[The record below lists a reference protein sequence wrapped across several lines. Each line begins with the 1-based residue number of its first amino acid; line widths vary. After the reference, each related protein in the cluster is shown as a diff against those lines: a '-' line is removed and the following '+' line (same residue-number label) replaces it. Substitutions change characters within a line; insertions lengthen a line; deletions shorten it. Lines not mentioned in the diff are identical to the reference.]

1 MQGKV
6 EICGVNTAHLKTLK
20 NDEMVELLRRSQ
32 AGDQAARERLIEGNL
47 RLVLSVIQ
55 RFLGRGEN
63 PDDLFQVGC
72 VGLLKAIAN
81 FDVNLNVRFSTYGVP
96 MIAGEIR
103 RYLRDNSAIRVSR
116 SMRDTAY
123 RVLQCREAMQA
134 EQSREPTLEEV
145 ARRLELPLETVDFT
159 LPAAREETYAFTD
172 KDLVIFGTP
181 TYAGKVPNKLLP
193 FVQTGFAGNGA
204 LAVPVVTFGNR
215 SFDNSLAE
223 LCASL
228 ENAGFHTIAAGA
240 FACQHAFSD
249 TLAAGRP
256 DREDM
261 TVLAQLGAA
270 VVTKLGKMTE
280 IPAPVQ
286 VDGDADA
293 PYYRPLGLDG
303 EPKNFL
309 KAKPQTDRSKCT
321 GCGVCAALCPMGSIS
336 REDPAEVTG
345 VCIKCHACVRNCP
358 TGAKYF
364 DDEAF
369 LSHKAMLERDYT
381 RRAEDKIFL

>member
-1 MQGKV
+1 MEIKTVYAVYFSATGRTRKV
-6 EICGVNTAHLKTLK
+6 VTTLA
-20 NDEMVELLRRSQ
+20 N
-32 AGDQAARERLIEGNL
+32 
-47 RLVLSVIQ
+47 
-55 RFLGRGEN
+55 
-63 PDDLFQVGC
+63 
-72 VGLLKAIAN
+72 AIAQ
-81 FDVNLNVRFSTYGVP
+81 T
-96 MIAGEIR
+96 
-103 RYLRDNSAIRVSR
+103 
-116 SMRDTAY
+116 
-123 RVLQCREAMQA
+123 
-134 EQSREPTLEEV
+134 
-145 ARRLELPLETVDFT
+145 LELPLETVDFT

-280 IPAPVQ
+280 IPAPVA

-369 LSHKAMLERDYT
+369 LSHKAMLCGQGTPFLHRKLANTEAPTTVSSPATTMDRPLIAPSTSPISMAFAVPSACAAEPMATPLAIGSVMRNT
-381 RRAEDKIFL
+381 RQTATAMTLPRMPVMMIMATVSVT

>member
-1 MQGKV
+1 MEIKTVYAVYFSATGRTRKV
-6 EICGVNTAHLKTLK
+6 VTTLA
-20 NDEMVELLRRSQ
+20 N
-32 AGDQAARERLIEGNL
+32 
-47 RLVLSVIQ
+47 
-55 RFLGRGEN
+55 
-63 PDDLFQVGC
+63 
-72 VGLLKAIAN
+72 AIAQ
-81 FDVNLNVRFSTYGVP
+81 T
-96 MIAGEIR
+96 
-103 RYLRDNSAIRVSR
+103 
-116 SMRDTAY
+116 
-123 RVLQCREAMQA
+123 
-134 EQSREPTLEEV
+134 
-145 ARRLELPLETVDFT
+145 LELPLETVDFT

-193 FVQTGFAGNGA
+193 FVQTGFTGNGA
-204 LAVPVVTFGNR
+204 LAVPVVTSGNR

-381 RRAEDKIFL
+381 RRAEDKLFL

>member
-1 MQGKV
+1 M
-6 EICGVNTAHLKTLK
+6 
-20 NDEMVELLRRSQ
+20 
-32 AGDQAARERLIEGNL
+32 
-47 RLVLSVIQ
+47 
-55 RFLGRGEN
+55 
-63 PDDLFQVGC
+63 
-72 VGLLKAIAN
+72 
-81 FDVNLNVRFSTYGVP
+81 
-96 MIAGEIR
+96 
-103 RYLRDNSAIRVSR
+103 
-116 SMRDTAY
+116 
-123 RVLQCREAMQA
+123 
-134 EQSREPTLEEV
+134 
-145 ARRLELPLETVDFT
+145 
-159 LPAAREETYAFTD
+159 
-172 KDLVIFGTP
+172 IFGTP

-193 FVQTGFAGNGA
+193 FVQTGFAGNGT

-280 IPAPVQ
+280 IPASVQ

-381 RRAEDKIFL
+381 RRAEDKLFL

>member
-1 MQGKV
+1 MVRVISG
-6 EICGVNTAHLKTLK
+6 TAGGLKLQTL
-20 NDEMVELLRRSQ
+20 DSGFTRPT
-32 AGDQAARERLIEGNL
+32 
-47 RLVLSVIQ
+47 
-55 RFLGRGEN
+55 LGRVKEA
-63 PDDLFQVGC
+63 V
-72 VGLLKAIAN
+72 
-81 FDVNLNVRFSTYGVP
+81 FS
-96 MIAGEIR
+96 MI
-103 RYLRDNSAIRVSR
+103 
-116 SMRDTAY
+116 
-123 RVLQCREAMQA
+123 
-134 EQSREPTLEEV
+134 
-145 ARRLELPLETVDFT
+145 
-159 LPAAREETYAFTD
+159 REEIFAASVL
-172 KDLVIFGTP
+172 DL
-181 TYAGKVPNKLLP
+181 
-193 FVQTGFAGNGA
+193 FAGNGA

-345 VCIKCHACVRNCP
+345 VCIKCHSCVRNCP

-369 LSHKAMLERDYT
+369 LSHKAMLERDYP

>member
-1 MQGKV
+1 M
-6 EICGVNTAHLKTLK
+6 
-20 NDEMVELLRRSQ
+20 
-32 AGDQAARERLIEGNL
+32 
-47 RLVLSVIQ
+47 
-55 RFLGRGEN
+55 
-63 PDDLFQVGC
+63 
-72 VGLLKAIAN
+72 
-81 FDVNLNVRFSTYGVP
+81 
-96 MIAGEIR
+96 
-103 RYLRDNSAIRVSR
+103 
-116 SMRDTAY
+116 
-123 RVLQCREAMQA
+123 
-134 EQSREPTLEEV
+134 
-145 ARRLELPLETVDFT
+145 
-159 LPAAREETYAFTD
+159 
-172 KDLVIFGTP
+172 
-181 TYAGKVPNKLLP
+181 
-193 FVQTGFAGNGA
+193 
-204 LAVPVVTFGNR
+204 PVVTFGNR

-270 VVTKLGKMTE
+270 VVTKLGKMIE

-381 RRAEDKIFL
+381 RRADAKIFL

>member
-1 MQGKV
+1 MEIKTVYAVYFSATGRTRKV
-6 EICGVNTAHLKTLK
+6 VTTLA
-20 NDEMVELLRRSQ
+20 N
-32 AGDQAARERLIEGNL
+32 
-47 RLVLSVIQ
+47 
-55 RFLGRGEN
+55 
-63 PDDLFQVGC
+63 
-72 VGLLKAIAN
+72 AIAQ
-81 FDVNLNVRFSTYGVP
+81 T
-96 MIAGEIR
+96 
-103 RYLRDNSAIRVSR
+103 
-116 SMRDTAY
+116 
-123 RVLQCREAMQA
+123 
-134 EQSREPTLEEV
+134 
-145 ARRLELPLETVDFT
+145 LELPLETVDFT

-293 PYYRPLGLDG
+293 PYWTASRKTSSRP
-303 EPKNFL
+303 
-309 KAKPQTDRSKCT
+309 
-321 GCGVCAALCPMGSIS
+321 S
-336 REDPAEVTG
+336 R
-345 VCIKCHACVRNCP
+345 RP
-358 TGAKYF
+358 TGANAPAAACARRSARWAASAARTPPRSRACASSAIPACGTARRARSISTTKPSF
-364 DDEAF
+364 
-369 LSHKAMLERDYT
+369 RT
-381 RRAEDKIFL
+381 RRCLSATTPAAPRISSSCKAAKRSPLSVRTGDSFSSQEVGEY

>member
-1 MQGKV
+1 MEIKTVYAVYFSATGRTRKV
-6 EICGVNTAHLKTLK
+6 VTTLA
-20 NDEMVELLRRSQ
+20 N
-32 AGDQAARERLIEGNL
+32 
-47 RLVLSVIQ
+47 
-55 RFLGRGEN
+55 
-63 PDDLFQVGC
+63 
-72 VGLLKAIAN
+72 AIAQ
-81 FDVNLNVRFSTYGVP
+81 T
-96 MIAGEIR
+96 
-103 RYLRDNSAIRVSR
+103 
-116 SMRDTAY
+116 
-123 RVLQCREAMQA
+123 
-134 EQSREPTLEEV
+134 
-145 ARRLELPLETVDFT
+145 LELPLETVDFT

-228 ENAGFHTIAAGA
+228 ENVGFHTIAAGA

-321 GCGVCAALCPMGSIS
+321 GCGVCAALCPMGASAARTPPRSRACASSAMPACGTARRARSIS
-336 REDPAEVTG
+336 TTKPSFR
-345 VCIKCHACVRNCP
+345 
-358 TGAKYF
+358 
-364 DDEAF
+364 
-369 LSHKAMLERDYT
+369 T
-381 RRAEDKIFL
+381 RRCLSATTPAAPRISSSCKAAKRSPLSVRTGDSFSSQEVGEY

>member
-1 MQGKV
+1 MEIKTVYAVYFSATGRTRKV
-6 EICGVNTAHLKTLK
+6 VTTLA
-20 NDEMVELLRRSQ
+20 N
-32 AGDQAARERLIEGNL
+32 
-47 RLVLSVIQ
+47 
-55 RFLGRGEN
+55 
-63 PDDLFQVGC
+63 
-72 VGLLKAIAN
+72 AIAQ
-81 FDVNLNVRFSTYGVP
+81 T
-96 MIAGEIR
+96 
-103 RYLRDNSAIRVSR
+103 
-116 SMRDTAY
+116 
-123 RVLQCREAMQA
+123 
-134 EQSREPTLEEV
+134 
-145 ARRLELPLETVDFT
+145 LELPLETVDFT

-270 VVTKLGKMTE
+270 VVTRLGKMIE

-293 PYYRPLGLDG
+293 PTTVPSDWTASRKLPQGQAADRP
-303 EPKNFL
+303 EQMP
-309 KAKPQTDRSKCT
+309 
-321 GCGVCAALCPMGSIS
+321 GCGVRGALPDGKHQP
-336 REDPAEVTG
+336 RTRRGHRRA
-345 VCIKCHACVRNCP
+345 IKCHACVRNCP
-358 TGAKYF
+358 TGAK
-364 DDEAF
+364 
-369 LSHKAMLERDYT
+369 
-381 RRAEDKIFL
+381 

>member
-1 MQGKV
+1 MEIKTVYAVYFSATGRTRKV
-6 EICGVNTAHLKTLK
+6 VTTLA
-20 NDEMVELLRRSQ
+20 N
-32 AGDQAARERLIEGNL
+32 
-47 RLVLSVIQ
+47 
-55 RFLGRGEN
+55 
-63 PDDLFQVGC
+63 
-72 VGLLKAIAN
+72 AIAQ
-81 FDVNLNVRFSTYGVP
+81 T
-96 MIAGEIR
+96 
-103 RYLRDNSAIRVSR
+103 
-116 SMRDTAY
+116 
-123 RVLQCREAMQA
+123 
-134 EQSREPTLEEV
+134 
-145 ARRLELPLETVDFT
+145 LELPLETVDFT

-321 GCGVCAALCPMGSIS
+321 GCHHNCDCNTSCHRDACNSSLQHLIHLTCRFVVSLSKPINITFPIILLAKLFFEIFIPHKFIVSIS
-336 REDPAEVTG
+336 RKLQILVSLTWNLIP
-345 VCIKCHACVRNCP
+345 
-358 TGAKYF
+358 F
-364 DDEAF
+364 F
-369 LSHKAMLERDYT
+369 
-381 RRAEDKIFL
+381 IFFH

>member
-1 MQGKV
+1 MEIKTVYAVYFSATGRTRKV
-6 EICGVNTAHLKTLK
+6 VTTLA
-20 NDEMVELLRRSQ
+20 N
-32 AGDQAARERLIEGNL
+32 
-47 RLVLSVIQ
+47 
-55 RFLGRGEN
+55 
-63 PDDLFQVGC
+63 
-72 VGLLKAIAN
+72 AIAQ
-81 FDVNLNVRFSTYGVP
+81 T
-96 MIAGEIR
+96 
-103 RYLRDNSAIRVSR
+103 
-116 SMRDTAY
+116 
-123 RVLQCREAMQA
+123 
-134 EQSREPTLEEV
+134 
-145 ARRLELPLETVDFT
+145 LELPLETVDFT

-228 ENAGFHTIAAGA
+228 ENVGFHTIAAGA

-321 GCGVCAALCPMGSIS
+321 GLRRVRGALPDGQHQPRGPRRGHGRVHQVPC
-336 REDPAEVTG
+336 
-345 VCIKCHACVRNCP
+345 
-358 TGAKYF
+358 
-364 DDEAF
+364 
-369 LSHKAMLERDYT
+369 L
-381 RRAEDKIFL
+381 RAELPDGREVFRRRSLPFAQGDA

>member
-1 MQGKV
+1 MEIKTVYAVYFSATGRTRKV
-6 EICGVNTAHLKTLK
+6 VTTLA
-20 NDEMVELLRRSQ
+20 N
-32 AGDQAARERLIEGNL
+32 
-47 RLVLSVIQ
+47 
-55 RFLGRGEN
+55 
-63 PDDLFQVGC
+63 
-72 VGLLKAIAN
+72 AIAQ
-81 FDVNLNVRFSTYGVP
+81 T
-96 MIAGEIR
+96 
-103 RYLRDNSAIRVSR
+103 
-116 SMRDTAY
+116 
-123 RVLQCREAMQA
+123 
-134 EQSREPTLEEV
+134 
-145 ARRLELPLETVDFT
+145 LELPLETVDFT

-204 LAVPVVTFGNR
+204 LAVPVVT
-215 SFDNSLAE
+215 
-223 LCASL
+223 
-228 ENAGFHTIAAGA
+228 FHTIAAGA